1 MNLFKPLSV
10 ILDRDIMI
18 RDFVNK
24 TLENKVVQYFL
35 RLFQNVSEDY
45 IGLLA
50 AGVAFYFFM
59 AAFPAL
65 AAAISLYGLFSDP
78 AFIPDQLSHLDQF
91 LPQES
96 LKILADQATSIAA
109 SGSAALGLGFVVGI
123 LLTIYSTTKGVTAL
137 IQGLN
142 VAYNLKER
150 RNILVLNYTAF
161 MLTFVMMVYMLFAL
175 TLIALMPAFFNI
187 IHVPDALK
195 TWLLMLR
202 WPLLLFSAMMGLQMI
217 YHFAPNHKKHQWR
230 WFSWGAMVATLFWVG
245 GSSLFS
251 LFVSNFGNYNETY
264 GSLGAVAVLLLWFWL
279 NALTILFGA
288 EVNASFHI
296 RKPGDR
302 PEMHPVLGKPD
313 V

>member
-1 MNLFKPLSV
+1 MEFFKQLMEKPW
-10 ILDRDIMI
+10 
-18 RDFVNK
+18 
-24 TLENKVVQYFL
+24 VQYFL
-35 RLFQNVSEDY
+35 RLFQNISDDY

-59 AAFPAL
+59 AAFPAI
-65 AAAISLYGLFSDP
+65 AALISLYGLFSDP
-78 AFIPDQLSHLDQF
+78 AFIPEQLSHLDQF
-91 LPQES
+91 LPPES
-96 LKILADQATSIAA
+96 LKILADQAASIA
-109 SGSAALGLGFVVGI
+109 SSDGAALGLGFIVGVV
-123 LLTIYSTTKGVTAL
+123 LAIYSTTKGVSAL

-187 IHVPDALK
+187 IHMPEPITV
-195 TWLLMLR
+195 WLLTLR
-202 WPLLLFSAMMGLQMI
+202 WPLLLLSAVVGLQML
-217 YHFAPNHKKHQWR
+217 YHFAPDHTGHRWR
-230 WFSWGAMVATLFWVG
+230 WVSWGAVVATLFWIG

-279 NALTILFGA
+279 SALTILLGA
-288 EVNASFHI
+288 EVNAAFHVPE
-296 RKPGDR
+296 KNDR
-302 PEMHPVLGKPD
+302 PTVDFEHLEKA
-313 V
+313 